1 MMESLIIISTTFENS
16 PDAER
21 VASVLL
27 ERRTIACAQVSSP
40 IKSIY
45 RWEGAIVTET
55 EYTLTVKTITTMA
68 EKAKALIVSEHP
80 YDIPEII
87 VTSPVDVHVDYLK
100 WANKE
105 IQP

>member
-1 MMESLIIISTTFENS
+1 MMESLVLISTTFENS

-21 VASVLL
+21 VASILL
-27 ERRTIACAQVSSP
+27 DQKTIVCAQVSSP
-40 IKSIY
+40 VKSIY

-55 EYTLTVKTITTMA
+55 EYTLTVKTISTMA
-68 EKAKALIVSEHP
+68 EKAKELILSEHP

-87 VTSPVDVHVDYLK
+87 VTTPVDVHLDYLK